1 MVFRAVNLSRQE
13 SRLVWLKDPAG
24 TEQPEEILL
33 EQPLRVLYVSLAVSA
48 TLEIQFPYRGV
59 HSGSEI

>member
-48 TLEIQFPYRGV
+48 TLEIQFPYGEV
-59 HSGSEI
+59 HSASEI